1 MSCPL
6 SWHNTFSYV
15 FTRNPG
21 QLRAA
26 RVFELPDTDACI
38 ALVPLPIAI
47 SSAMSR
53 LLRASLYLGNAILRA
68 SGFGARSR
76 RRVPWCTIVR
86 SPSLNNGPDSDL
98 DNEENATA
106 SPSMSL
112 CKISISREVSLI
124 AVRLRGWKE
133 LVALWCWPP
142 CLWKAGRDG
151 GRKEVDVIWAR
162 S

>member
-53 LLRASLYLGNAILRA
+53 LQRASLNLGNAILRA

-86 SPSLNNGPDSDL
+86 SPSLTNGPDSDL

-124 AVRLRGWKE
+124 AVQLRGWKE
-133 LVALWCWPP
+133 LVAQLCLPTY
-142 CLWKAGRDG
+142 LWKAGRVGDMT
-151 GRKEVDVIWAR
+151 KACVI
-162 S
+162 